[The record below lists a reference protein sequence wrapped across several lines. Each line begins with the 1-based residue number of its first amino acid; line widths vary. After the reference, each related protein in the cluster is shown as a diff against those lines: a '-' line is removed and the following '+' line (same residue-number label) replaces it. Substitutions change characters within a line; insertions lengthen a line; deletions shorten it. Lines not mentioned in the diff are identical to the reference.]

1 LYSGAAFER
10 YDEKKR
16 LEKAAKEDSLNIV
29 SIEMDR
35 LRKEAPFI
43 NLFPILNDRPSFN
56 DNTINIMFHNVA
68 TFRRK
73 YAYVNRD
80 YACQNCDVLLFSE
93 CHTIPNRDR
102 DVVLDE
108 FSLLRVS
115 GTNDA
120 NSASGQ
126 MCFLNKK
133 SHVGHFQFVKD
144 NTSGGLYKQSKDH
157 LEISLFEMITKS
169 GKQVF
174 ICHVYNHPGN
184 LLMAFWEEFKTFLR
198 SNLQVDRYRRI
209 VSNLFVLGDFN
220 INLIGDESSVARTM
234 QEKLGL
240 VFLHNSPTTD
250 RGTCIDWCLTNV
262 IDGSIGYECQVY
274 ESYYSDHK
282 PIILTIKNL

>member
-1 LYSGAAFER
+1 
-10 YDEKKR
+10 
-16 LEKAAKEDSLNIV
+16 
-29 SIEMDR
+29 
-35 LRKEAPFI
+35 
-43 NLFPILNDRPSFN
+43 
-56 DNTINIMFHNVA
+56 MFHNVA

-108 FSLLRVS
+108 FGLLRVS

-157 LEISLFEMITKS
+157 LEISLFEMITKC

-184 LLMAFWEEFKTFLR
+184 LMTAFWDEFKTFLR
-198 SNLQVDRYRRI
+198 SNLQVDRHRRI

-220 INLIGDESSVARTM
+220 INLIGDESSVARMM

-240 VFLHNSPTTD
+240 AFLHNSPTTD

-262 IDGSIGYECQVY
+262 IEGSIGYECQVY